1 MKVSVLPATTGSL
14 RRTTNLRSTSTTTS
28 TANND
33 DENTTNNSNK
43 SSSQPRKNATIM
55 PPLSS
60 TSSSSSSSS
69 YLTDAQ
75 LQLAHEAMQFID
87 NSPDPFHV
95 VQSAKEA
102 LEMAGF
108 VHWNENERLLHPGG
122 KYYFT
127 RSKST
132 LVAFAIGQHYPLP
145 SFTSSSSSMTAG
157 GGGFKI
163 IGSHTDSPN
172 LKIKPYSKRTTS
184 KDGGV
189 SGMRQLSVECYGGGL
204 WHTWFDRDLGVSGRV
219 FVREEEENDDDGEDD
234 DESDGTDNVATKSR
248 KIRQVS

>member
-1 MKVSVLPATTGSL
+1 
-14 RRTTNLRSTSTTTS
+14 
-28 TANND
+28 
-33 DENTTNNSNK
+33 
-43 SSSQPRKNATIM
+43 
-55 PPLSS
+55 
-60 TSSSSSSSS
+60 
-69 YLTDAQ
+69 
-75 LQLAHEAMQFID
+75 MQFID

-102 LEMAGF
+102 LEMVGF
-108 VHWNENERLLHPGG
+108 VHWNENEKLHPGG

-127 RSKST
+127 RNKST

-145 SFTSSSSSMTAG
+145 STSSSSSMTAG

-184 KDGGV
+184 KDGGI

-219 FVREEEENDDDGEDD
+219 FVREEENDDDGEDD
-234 DESDGTDNVATKSR
+234 DESDGTDDVATKSR
-248 KIRQVS
+248 KIRQVSYDMCM